1 MSLQIEKKWI
11 GEEAVDGD
19 KVKILY
25 GQALKGMSVG
35 GSEVEIIKIDAS
47 GDAVVPQGVVAS
59 ESFVNSEVA
68 SEAALRIAGDAS
80 TLSSAQ
86 SYTDAEV
93 LEEKGLREAE
103 DLLMFKKDG
112 SRTMTGA
119 MNMGSFKI
127 ESLAN
132 GTVSGDAI
140 NKGQLDALESDLEGQ
155 ISSLQTNLEGQ
166 LSTLET
172 NLNGQISQLD
182 SDLSIEETARIA
194 ADSALSLRLDS
205 LEADEV
211 SKTYVDS
218 QDAILQGNID
228 VEKGRIDAILSAS
241 TADKDS
247 FAEIVSLINSVDTE
261 NDSAFA
267 GYVLSNDAAVA
278 ALQSEVDATQS
289 GAGLGSNGSYSA
301 NTGVSYIGSASSL
314 HDADKKLDIK
324 LKEVSDGLAQELIDR
339 ASAITSEASARSSED
354 LTFVKLD
361 GSRTMTGGLTIDNP
375 AHVGNIEIFEQ
386 DDTVKLTYVDS
397 ANAYGGGTF
406 NTEIYSGQIDAKHN
420 SLGSSTLGFFQ
431 VSHTGAT
438 GRSILSNGFAQLLDG
453 TSGTNPKMPTQNYH
467 ATPKKYV
474 DDEVSA
480 EESRAVAAE
489 NALDGRLDIIEA
501 KIVEEDVM
509 FEVGVSGVGVNYV
522 ELAHTAEKI
531 YKVCVGRLNVFKNV
545 DYTLS
550 VVDGKTKITWIG
562 ELASAGASPIA
573 SGDKIFV
580 TYIH

>member
-11 GEEAVDGD
+11 GEEAVDGE

-25 GQALKGMSVG
+25 GQALKGLDVNG
-35 GSEVEIIKIDAS
+35 NEVEIIKIDAS

-103 DLLMFKKDG
+103 DLTMFKKDG

-140 NKGQLDALESDLEGQ
+140 NKGQLDALETDLEGQ
-155 ISSLQTNLEGQ
+155 ISN
-166 LSTLET
+166 LET

-182 SDLSIEETARIA
+182 SDLSAEETARMS

-211 SKTYVDS
+211 SKSYVDS

-228 VEKGRIDAILSAS
+228 TEKGRIDAILLAS
-241 TADKDS
+241 SADKDS

-289 GAGLGSNGSYSA
+289 GAGLGSDGSYSA
-301 NTGVSYIGSASSL
+301 NTGVSYIGSATSL
-314 HDADKKLDIK
+314 HDADKKLDVK
-324 LKEVSDGLAQELIDR
+324 MKEIADGLAQELLDR
-339 ASAITSEASARSSED
+339 ASA
-354 LTFVKLD
+354 
-361 GSRTMTGGLTIDNP
+361 
-375 AHVGNIEIFEQ
+375 
-386 DDTVKLTYVDS
+386 
-397 ANAYGGGTF
+397 
-406 NTEIYSGQIDAKHN
+406 
-420 SLGSSTLGFFQ
+420 
-431 VSHTGAT
+431 
-438 GRSILSNGFAQLLDG
+438 
-453 TSGTNPKMPTQNYH
+453 
-467 ATPKKYV
+467 
-474 DDEVSA
+474 VSA
-480 EESRAVAAE
+480 EESARISAD
-489 NALDGRLDIIEA
+489 NALDARLDVLEA
-501 KIVEEDVM
+501 DPTTKTYVDAQDAATLSSAESYTDAEVLTEKTRAEAAEGMLGMRVLFLEGKTLSEDFM
-509 FEVGVSGVGVNYV
+509 FEVGVNSVGVNSV
-522 ELAHTAEKI
+522 TLPHMVAGI

-545 DYTLS
+545 DYTVGTEMVMVGGVPS
-550 VVDGKTKITWIG
+550 PKTKLTWIG
-562 ELASAGASPIA
+562 ELASGGSSPIS
-573 SGDKIFV
+573 SGDKIFIS
-580 TYIH
+580 YLYNA